1 MPSIK
6 YFISRKL
13 NPENI
18 NELGKI
24 EEEEKKLIEAKCF
37 TKDIIK
43 QMKIYLSNSKT
54 TRAFGDGI
62 RTSFMNMYTA
72 NDIQTIWE
80 SILKN
85 LKARQDQR
93 KILNFKK

>member
-1 MPSIK
+1 MLSIK

-54 TRAFGDGI
+54 TRAFGGGI

-72 NDIQTIWE
+72 NDIQNHLGKYIKE
-80 SILKN
+80 
-85 LKARQDQR
+85 
-93 KILNFKK
+93 FKSKTRPKKDSKF

>member
-24 EEEEKKLIEAKCF
+24 EEEEKKLIEPKCF

-54 TRAFGDGI
+54 TRAFGGGI

-72 NDIQTIWE
+72 NDIQNHLGKYIKE
-80 SILKN
+80 
-85 LKARQDQR
+85 
-93 KILNFKK
+93 FKSKTRPKKDSKF